1 MSYVGLIYGAFI
13 SLTIWSCTCSERHET
28 ERFNS
33 ERRLRMGLEMEEE
46 EDAKQ
51 IVAVGAGTEE
61 ERWMGLL
68 GVCLRVERERVTCV
82 AIQGVLLRERKD
94 SDLQLRLKLPY
105 CHYRTGWR
113 LQLREAGSGSLG

>member
-1 MSYVGLIYGAFI
+1 M
-13 SLTIWSCTCSERHET
+13 

-33 ERRLRMGLEMEEE
+33 ERRLRMGLEMEGE

-68 GVCLRVERERVTCV
+68 GVCFRVERERE
-82 AIQGVLLRERKD
+82 RE
-94 SDLQLRLKLPY
+94 
-105 CHYRTGWR
+105 
-113 LQLREAGSGSLG
+113 

>member
-1 MSYVGLIYGAFI
+1 
-13 SLTIWSCTCSERHET
+13 
-28 ERFNS
+28 
-33 ERRLRMGLEMEEE
+33 MGLEMEEE

>member
-1 MSYVGLIYGAFI
+1 LICGAYI
-13 SLTIWSCTCSERHET
+13 SLTNWSCTCSERHET

-51 IVAVGAGTEE
+51 IVAVGAGTQE

-68 GVCLRVERERVTCV
+68 GVCFRVERERERVTCA
-82 AIQGVLLRERKD
+82 AIQGVLLRERA
-94 SDLQLRLKLPY
+94 LER
-105 CHYRTGWR
+105 RWR
-113 LQLREAGSGSLG
+113 RDGL

>member
-1 MSYVGLIYGAFI
+1 MAAPEEADLGWEKIGFLVEQGYVGLVCGAYI
-13 SLTIWSCTCSERHET
+13 SLTNWSCTCSERHET

-61 ERWMGLL
+61 ERWPMADGWA
-68 GVCLRVERERVTCV
+68 CLEFVFGWRERE
-82 AIQGVLLRERKD
+82 
-94 SDLQLRLKLPY
+94 
-105 CHYRTGWR
+105 
-113 LQLREAGSGSLG
+113 